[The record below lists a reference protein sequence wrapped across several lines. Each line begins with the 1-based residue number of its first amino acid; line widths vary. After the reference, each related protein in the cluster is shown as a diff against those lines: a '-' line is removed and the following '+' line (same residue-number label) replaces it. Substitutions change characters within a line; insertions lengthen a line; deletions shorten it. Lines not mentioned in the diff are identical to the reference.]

1 MILLACS
8 QAAVSILLGVVLL
21 QRGRRGWG
29 WTLIVLGAVIALMAI
44 VFSLLAAKH

>member
-8 QAAVSILLGVVLL
+8 QAVVAILIGIVLV

-29 WTLIVLGAVIALMAI
+29 WTLIVLGAAVAVAGVIGLAS
-44 VFSLLAAKH
+44 FSP